1 MLKEVVKKN
10 GVKMGRDT
18 FFSLLREND
27 LLVKRR
33 RRSTRTTDSRHG
45 FRRYPNL
52 IKGHD
57 ANGPE
62 QIWVSDITFVPTET
76 GFVYVSLVT
85 DNYSKKIMG
94 YQAHP
99 TLEAEGTLGAMRMA
113 WKNRRC
119 REKKL
124 IHHSDRGI
132 QYACEE
138 YTRFLERNGVLISMS
153 AKGNPYENAVAERV
167 NGTLKTEFSLDGTFR
182 NIEQVQ
188 RVLKETVSI
197 YNNERP
203 HASCDYLTPEQAHR
217 REGVLNKR
225 WKRYKRKGQSQK
237 VDEVIRNVL
246 DQLIVKSI

>member
-1 MLKEVVKKN
+1 
-10 GVKMGRDT
+10 
-18 FFSLLREND
+18 
-27 LLVKRR
+27 
-33 RRSTRTTDSRHG
+33 
-45 FRRYPNL
+45 
-52 IKGHD
+52 
-57 ANGPE
+57 
-62 QIWVSDITFVPTET
+62 
-76 GFVYVSLVT
+76 
-85 DNYSKKIMG
+85 
-94 YQAHP
+94 
-99 TLEAEGTLGAMRMA
+99 
-113 WKNRRC
+113 
-119 REKKL
+119 
-124 IHHSDRGI
+124 
-132 QYACEE
+132 
-138 YTRFLERNGVLISMS
+138 MS